1 MITLEGSWNSGGV
14 DAAPTGGYIYKLNG
28 QPRLSYVEAS
38 GISKDTVLTTT
49 AQNVHNLTVKLSGDS
64 VVIDPSSTNTLAYIV
79 WKFNGGSGASSVPSW
94 VNLPL
99 TDTADFDTSCEYRIS
114 FPAYGSGST
123 AKPAVKQYAWAIYA
137 GKIEFGDTGTNDY
150 PLYIPKNDKANF
162 YHPSYGKVT
171 SWGVAPEK
179 IEKRCN

>member
-1 MITLEGSWNSGGV
+1 MSLTASNSISVFAIDYG
-14 DAAPTGGYIYKLNG
+14 AT
-28 QPRLSYVEAS
+28 S
-38 GISKDTVLTTT
+38 G
-49 AQNVHNLTVKLSGDS
+49 
-64 VVIDPSSTNTLAYIV
+64 
-79 WKFNGGSGASSVPSW
+79 GGSGSAWTDV
-94 VNLPL
+94 PL